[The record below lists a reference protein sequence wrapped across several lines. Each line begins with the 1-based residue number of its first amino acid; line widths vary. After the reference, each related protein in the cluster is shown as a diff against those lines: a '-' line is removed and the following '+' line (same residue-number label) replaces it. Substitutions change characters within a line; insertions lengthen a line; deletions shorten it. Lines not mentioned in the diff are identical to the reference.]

1 MPPPRLTP
9 ATIALLTIPP
19 VLWAANSVLGRALV
33 GQVMPMTLNLLRW
46 LVALVLLLPL
56 GWRVLRPAGPFW
68 PQWRRYA
75 MLGLLGVGCY
85 NAFQYLA
92 LETTQPVNVTLVAS
106 SVPIWMLGAG
116 RLFYGQRITRNQVLG
131 VLLSI
136 AGVLVVMTRGDLHAL
151 LALRLALGDLY
162 VVVAAICWAFYSWE
176 LSRPA
181 DDPALRGD
189 WAAFL
194 VAQVFPGV
202 LWSLGF
208 SAVEW
213 AVRPGPAVHWSWPV
227 AAAVLFV
234 GIGPAIVALRCWGQG
249 AAQAGPAAASF
260 FINLTPLFTALFAAA
275 FLGELPQLFHAL
287 AFALIV
293 GGIVVSSRR

>member
-1 MPPPRLTP
+1 MQSRITP
-9 ATIALLTIPP
+9 AAIALLTIPP
-19 VLWAANSVLGRALV
+19 LLWAANSVVGRALV
-33 GQVMPMTLNLLRW
+33 GQVPPMMLNLLRW
-46 LVALVLLLPL
+46 LVALAVLLPL
-56 GWRVLRPAGPFW
+56 GWRALRPASPFW

-106 SVPIWMLGAG
+106 SVPIWMLAAG
-116 RLFYGQRITRNQVLG
+116 RLFYGQRVSRNQVLG

-136 AGVLVVMTRGDLHAL
+136 CGVLVVLTRGDWHAL
-151 LALRLALGDLY
+151 LGLRLAAGDLY
-162 VVVAAICWAFYSWE
+162 VVLAAICWAFYSWE
-176 LSRPA
+176 LTKPA
-181 DDPALRGD
+181 DAPAVRGH

-194 VAQVFPGV
+194 LAQVFPGV

-208 SAVEW
+208 SAAEW
-213 AVRPGPAVHWSWPV
+213 ALRPGAAIHWSWPV

-234 GIGPAIVALRCWGQG
+234 GIGPAIVAFRCWGQG
-249 AAQAGPAAASF
+249 VALTGPAAASF

-275 FLGELPQLFHAL
+275 FLGELPQPFHAL

-293 GGIVVSSRR
+293 AGIVVSSRR